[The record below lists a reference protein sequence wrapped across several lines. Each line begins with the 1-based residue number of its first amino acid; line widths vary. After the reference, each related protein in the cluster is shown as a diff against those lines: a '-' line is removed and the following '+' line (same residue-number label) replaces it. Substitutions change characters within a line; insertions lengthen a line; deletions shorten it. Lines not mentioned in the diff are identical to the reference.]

1 MNAYIKQL
9 DDNLRKEFKKNQ
21 LNTLDNGGI
30 RRELTAELER
40 QKSELE
46 AMKRMEVD
54 QIRKR
59 FEV

>member
-21 LNTLDNGGI
+21 LNSLDNGGI